1 MRKTV
6 RLTLALL
13 LVSFVATGAWAA
25 KTFISIATGG
35 TGGTYY
41 PLGGGIAEIIT
52 RIVPDF
58 QVTSETGNASAANIM
73 LIGTRQ
79 VEMALV
85 QNDVAYWASRGILP
99 FREKVEN
106 IRAVASLYPEHLHC
120 IILKESGI
128 NDIEDIREKRV
139 SVGAPGSGVLGD
151 VSAVLKAAGLKYSDM
166 STDFLDFN
174 STTRRFKEGQLDV
187 GFVVAGYPT
196 SSITDLA
203 ATHEIDLVNFNEDFM
218 TVLLAEHPFFVKG
231 VIPAGTYQGIDRSV
245 QTPAVLAMLV
255 CDAALPQDV
264 VYRFTRALWE
274 NVSDLQK
281 VHEKAKYITLD
292 TAMDGISVPVHP
304 GAAQF
309 YAEKGMTVP
318 AFK

>member
-6 RLTLALL
+6 RITLALL
-13 LVSFVATGAWAA
+13 LVSFLTTGAWAA

-52 RIVPDF
+52 RKVPDF

-120 IILKESGI
+120 ISLKGSGI
-128 NDIEDIREKRV
+128 DDIMDIREKRV

-151 VSAVLKAAGLKYSDM
+151 VAAVLKVAGLKYSDM

-203 ATHEIDLVNFNEDFM
+203 ATHDIDLVNFNDDFM
-218 TVLLAEHPFFVKG
+218 AVLLAEHPFFVKG

-264 VYRFTRALWE
+264 VYRFTKALWE

>member
-52 RIVPDF
+52 RKVPDF
-58 QVTSETGNASAANIM
+58 QVTSETGNASAANIL

-120 IILKESGI
+120 ITLKDSGI
-128 NDIEDIREKRV
+128 NDIMDIRGKRV
-139 SVGAPGSGVLGD
+139 SVGAPESGVLGD
-151 VSAVLKAAGLKYSDM
+151 VAAVLKAAGLKYSDM

-304 GAAQF
+304 GAAKF

>member
-6 RLTLALL
+6 RITLALL
-13 LVSFVATGAWAA
+13 LVSFIATGAWAA

-52 RIVPDF
+52 RKVPDF

-120 IILKESGI
+120 ISLKGSGI
-128 NDIEDIREKRV
+128 DDIMDIREKRV

-151 VSAVLKAAGLKYSDM
+151 VAAVLKAAGLKYADM

-203 ATHEIDLVNFNEDFM
+203 ATHDIDLVNFNDDFM
-218 TVLLAEHPFFVKG
+218 AVLLAEHPFFVKG
-231 VIPAGTYQGIDRSV
+231 LIPAGTYQGIDRSV

>member
-6 RLTLALL
+6 RITLALL
-13 LVSFVATGAWAA
+13 LVSFLTTGAWAA

-52 RIVPDF
+52 RKVPDF

-120 IILKESGI
+120 ISLKGSGI
-128 NDIEDIREKRV
+128 DDIMDIREKRV

-151 VSAVLKAAGLKYSDM
+151 VAAVLKVAGLKYSDM

-304 GAAQF
+304 GAAKF

>member
-6 RLTLALL
+6 RITLALL
-13 LVSFVATGAWAA
+13 LVSFIATGAWAA

-52 RIVPDF
+52 RKVPDF

-120 IILKESGI
+120 ISLKGSGI
-128 NDIEDIREKRV
+128 DDIMDIREKRV

-151 VSAVLKAAGLKYSDM
+151 VAAVLKAAGLKYADM

-203 ATHEIDLVNFNEDFM
+203 ATHDIDLVNFNDDFM
-218 TVLLAEHPFFVKG
+218 AVLLAEHPFFVKG
-231 VIPAGTYQGIDRSV
+231 LIPAGTYQGIDRSV

-274 NVSDLQK
+274 NISDLQK

-304 GAAQF
+304 GAAKF
-309 YAEKGMTVP
+309 YEEKGMTVP

>member
-6 RLTLALL
+6 RITLALL
-13 LVSFVATGAWAA
+13 LVSFLTTGAWAA

-52 RIVPDF
+52 RKVPDF
-58 QVTSETGNASAANIM
+58 QVTSETGNASAANIL

-120 IILKESGI
+120 ITLKDSGI
-128 NDIEDIREKRV
+128 NDIMDIRGKRV
-139 SVGAPGSGVLGD
+139 SVGAPESGVLGD
-151 VSAVLKAAGLKYSDM
+151 VAAVLKAAGLKYSDM

-304 GAAQF
+304 GAAKF

>member
-1 MRKTV
+1 
-6 RLTLALL
+6 
-13 LVSFVATGAWAA
+13 
-25 KTFISIATGG
+25 
-35 TGGTYY
+35 
-41 PLGGGIAEIIT
+41 
-52 RIVPDF
+52 
-58 QVTSETGNASAANIM
+58 
-73 LIGTRQ
+73 
-79 VEMALV
+79 
-85 QNDVAYWASRGILP
+85 
-99 FREKVEN
+99 
-106 IRAVASLYPEHLHC
+106 
-120 IILKESGI
+120 
-128 NDIEDIREKRV
+128 
-139 SVGAPGSGVLGD
+139 
-151 VSAVLKAAGLKYSDM
+151 
-166 STDFLDFN
+166 
-174 STTRRFKEGQLDV
+174 V

>member
-13 LVSFVATGAWAA
+13 LVSFIATGAWAA

-120 IILKESGI
+120 ITLKDSGI
-128 NDIEDIREKRV
+128 NDIMDIRGKRV
-139 SVGAPGSGVLGD
+139 SVGAPESGVLGD
-151 VSAVLKAAGLKYSDM
+151 VAAVLKAAGLKYSDM

>member
-6 RLTLALL
+6 RITLALL
-13 LVSFVATGAWAA
+13 LVSFLITGAWAA

-52 RIVPDF
+52 RKVPDF

-120 IILKESGI
+120 ISLKGSGI
-128 NDIEDIREKRV
+128 DDIMDIREKRV

-151 VSAVLKAAGLKYSDM
+151 VAAVLKVAGLKYSDM

-203 ATHEIDLVNFNEDFM
+203 ATHDIDLVNFNDDFM
-218 TVLLAEHPFFVKG
+218 AVLLAEHPFFVKG

-304 GAAQF
+304 GAAKF

>member
-6 RLTLALL
+6 RITLALL
-13 LVSFVATGAWAA
+13 LVSFLTTGAWAA

-52 RIVPDF
+52 RKVPDF

-120 IILKESGI
+120 ISLKGSGI
-128 NDIEDIREKRV
+128 DDIMDIREKRV

-151 VSAVLKAAGLKYSDM
+151 VAAVLKVAGLKYSDM

-203 ATHEIDLVNFNEDFM
+203 ATHDIDLVNFNDDFM
-218 TVLLAEHPFFVKG
+218 AVLLAEHPFFVKG

-304 GAAQF
+304 GAAKF

>member
-1 MRKTV
+1 V

-120 IILKESGI
+120 ITLKDSGI
-128 NDIEDIREKRV
+128 NDIMDIRGKRV
-139 SVGAPGSGVLGD
+139 SVGAPESGVLGD
-151 VSAVLKAAGLKYSDM
+151 VAAVLKAAGLKYSDM

>member
-120 IILKESGI
+120 ITLKDSGI
-128 NDIEDIREKRV
+128 NDIMDIRGKRV
-139 SVGAPGSGVLGD
+139 SVGAPESGVLGD
-151 VSAVLKAAGLKYSDM
+151 VAAVLKAAGLKYSDM

-304 GAAQF
+304 GAAKF

>member
-52 RIVPDF
+52 RKVPDF

-120 IILKESGI
+120 ITLKDSGI
-128 NDIEDIREKRV
+128 NDIMDIRGKRV
-139 SVGAPGSGVLGD
+139 SVGAPESGVLGD
-151 VSAVLKAAGLKYSDM
+151 VAAVLKAAGLKYSDM

-245 QTPAVLAMLV
+245 QTPAVLAMLI

-274 NVSDLQK
+274 NVSDLQR
-281 VHEKAKYITLD
+281 VHEKGKYITLE
-292 TAMDGISVPVHP
+292 TALDGISVPVHP
-304 GAAQF
+304 GAAKF

>member
-6 RLTLALL
+6 RITLALL

-52 RIVPDF
+52 RKVPDF
-58 QVTSETGNASAANIM
+58 QVTSETGNASAANIL

-120 IILKESGI
+120 ITLKDSGI
-128 NDIEDIREKRV
+128 NDIMDIREKRV

-151 VSAVLKAAGLKYSDM
+151 VAAVLKAAGLKYSDM

-245 QTPAVLAMLV
+245 QTPAVLAMLI

-281 VHEKAKYITLD
+281 VHEKAKYIALD

>member
-6 RLTLALL
+6 RITLALL
-13 LVSFVATGAWAA
+13 LVSFLTTGAWAA
-25 KTFISIATGG
+25 KTFISIA

-52 RIVPDF
+52 RKVPDF

-120 IILKESGI
+120 ISLKGSGI
-128 NDIEDIREKRV
+128 DDIMDIREKRV

-151 VSAVLKAAGLKYSDM
+151 VAAVLKVAGLKYSDM

-203 ATHEIDLVNFNEDFM
+203 ATHDIDLVNFNDDFM
-218 TVLLAEHPFFVKG
+218 AVLLAEHPFFVKG

-264 VYRFTRALWE
+264 VYRFTKALWE

-304 GAAQF
+304 GAAKF

>member
-58 QVTSETGNASAANIM
+58 QVTSETGNSSAANIM

-79 VEMALV
+79 VKMALV

-120 IILKESGI
+120 ITLKDSGI
-128 NDIEDIREKRV
+128 NDIMDIRGKRV
-139 SVGAPGSGVLGD
+139 SVGAPESGVLGD
-151 VSAVLKAAGLKYSDM
+151 VAAVLKAAGLKYSDM

>member
-52 RIVPDF
+52 RKVPDF

-120 IILKESGI
+120 ITLKDSGI
-128 NDIEDIREKRV
+128 NDIMDIRGKRV
-139 SVGAPGSGVLGD
+139 SVGAPESGVLGD
-151 VSAVLKAAGLKYSDM
+151 VAAVLKAAGLKYSDM

>member
-120 IILKESGI
+120 ISLKGSGI
-128 NDIEDIREKRV
+128 DDIMDIREKRV

-151 VSAVLKAAGLKYSDM
+151 VAAVLKVAGLKYSDM

-203 ATHEIDLVNFNEDFM
+203 ATHDIDLVNFNDEFM
-218 TVLLAEHPFFVKG
+218 AVLLAEHPFFVKG

-274 NVSDLQK
+274 NISDLQK
-281 VHEKAKYITLD
+281 VHEKAKYITLG
-292 TAMDGISVPVHP
+292 TAMDGISVPFHP
-304 GAAQF
+304 GAAKF
-309 YAEKGMTVP
+309 YAEKGMTIP

>member
-120 IILKESGI
+120 ITLKDSGI
-128 NDIEDIREKRV
+128 NDIMDIRGKRV
-139 SVGAPGSGVLGD
+139 SVGAPESGVLGD
-151 VSAVLKAAGLKYSDM
+151 VAAVLKAAGLKYSDM

>member
-6 RLTLALL
+6 RITLALL
-13 LVSFVATGAWAA
+13 LVSFIATGAWAA

-52 RIVPDF
+52 RKVPDF

-120 IILKESGI
+120 ITLKDSGI
-128 NDIEDIREKRV
+128 NDIMDIRGKRV
-139 SVGAPGSGVLGD
+139 SVGAPESGVLGD
-151 VSAVLKAAGLKYSDM
+151 VAAVLKAAGLKYSDM

>member
-6 RLTLALL
+6 RITLALL
-13 LVSFVATGAWAA
+13 LVSFIATGAWAA

-52 RIVPDF
+52 RKVPDF

-120 IILKESGI
+120 ISLKGSGI
-128 NDIEDIREKRV
+128 DDIMDIREKRV

-151 VSAVLKAAGLKYSDM
+151 VAAVLKAAGLKYADM

-203 ATHEIDLVNFNEDFM
+203 ATHDIDLVNFNDDFM
-218 TVLLAEHPFFVKG
+218 AVLLAEHPFFVKG
-231 VIPAGTYQGIDRSV
+231 LIPAGTYQGIDRSV

-274 NVSDLQK
+274 NISDLQK

-304 GAAQF
+304 GAAKF

>member
-85 QNDVAYWASRGILP
+85 QNDVAYWASRGMLP

-120 IILKESGI
+120 ITLKDSGI
-128 NDIEDIREKRV
+128 TDIKDIREKRV

-151 VSAVLKAAGLKYSDM
+151 VGAVLNAAGLKYSDM

-203 ATHEIDLVNFNEDFM
+203 ATHDIDLVSFSDDFM
-218 TVLLAEHPFFVKG
+218 AALLADHPFFVKDS
-231 VIPAGTYQGIDRSV
+231 IPAGTYQGIDRNV

-274 NVSDLQK
+274 NVCDLQK
-281 VHEKAKYITLD
+281 VHEKGKYITLE
-292 TAMDGISVPVHP
+292 TALDGISVPVHP
-304 GAAQF
+304 GAAKF
-309 YAEKGMTVP
+309 YGEKGITVP

>member
-52 RIVPDF
+52 RKVPDF

-120 IILKESGI
+120 ISLKGSGI
-128 NDIEDIREKRV
+128 DDIMDIREKRV

-151 VSAVLKAAGLKYSDM
+151 VAAVLKAAGLKYADM

-203 ATHEIDLVNFNEDFM
+203 ATHDIDLVNFNDDFM
-218 TVLLAEHPFFVKG
+218 AVLLAEHPFFVKG
-231 VIPAGTYQGIDRSV
+231 LIPAGTYQGIDRSV

-274 NVSDLQK
+274 NISDLQK

-304 GAAQF
+304 GAAKF

>member
-139 SVGAPGSGVLGD
+139 
-151 VSAVLKAAGLKYSDM
+151 
-166 STDFLDFN
+166 
-174 STTRRFKEGQLDV
+174 
-187 GFVVAGYPT
+187 
-196 SSITDLA
+196 
-203 ATHEIDLVNFNEDFM
+203 
-218 TVLLAEHPFFVKG
+218 
-231 VIPAGTYQGIDRSV
+231 
-245 QTPAVLAMLV
+245 
-255 CDAALPQDV
+255 
-264 VYRFTRALWE
+264 
-274 NVSDLQK
+274 
-281 VHEKAKYITLD
+281 
-292 TAMDGISVPVHP
+292 
-304 GAAQF
+304 
-309 YAEKGMTVP
+309 
-318 AFK
+318 

>member
-1 MRKTV
+1 M
-6 RLTLALL
+6 
-13 LVSFVATGAWAA
+13 
-25 KTFISIATGG
+25 
-35 TGGTYY
+35 
-41 PLGGGIAEIIT
+41 
-52 RIVPDF
+52 
-58 QVTSETGNASAANIM
+58 TSETGNASAANIM

-120 IILKESGI
+120 ISLKGSGI
-128 NDIEDIREKRV
+128 DDIMDIREKRV

-151 VSAVLKAAGLKYSDM
+151 VAAVLKVAGLKYSDM

-203 ATHEIDLVNFNEDFM
+203 ATHDIDLVNFNDDFM